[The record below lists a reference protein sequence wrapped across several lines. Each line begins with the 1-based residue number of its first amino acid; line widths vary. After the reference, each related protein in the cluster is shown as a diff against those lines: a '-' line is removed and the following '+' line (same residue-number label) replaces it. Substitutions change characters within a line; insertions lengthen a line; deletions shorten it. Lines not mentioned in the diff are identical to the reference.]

1 MTNNGNSP
9 ALSPGSL
16 QIPHLMIER
25 SLYQKFEHER
35 VDGEWFALGADDIA
49 TVTSPGGEA

>member
-1 MTNNGNSP
+1 
-9 ALSPGSL
+9 
-16 QIPHLMIER
+16 MIER

-35 VDGEWFALGADDIA
+35 VDGEWFALDADDIA